1 MAKGCICWVVALLP
15 EAKPLIEK
23 LEMKLLSRDTL
34 HPIYNNETGT
44 DWLVISGVGQLNAAS
59 GSATLYQSCPKANT
73 AIWVNIGIAGGSIAG
88 IGELFYI
95 NSIRKEH
102 KTRTFYP
109 FIFPN
114 IKIKNVSL
122 VTYDSPQKNYN
133 QDYIFDMEAW
143 AFYETIQKRVNREF
157 IAVFKVLSD
166 NSEASMKGL
175 TKLNIFNLINDKLE
189 FLESFRIKAQT
200 LSGDEF
206 RRQSN
211 PEIFDQLINK
221 FHFTFTQK
229 QQLKSLIKRWNVLLP
244 GKSLNSVMEN
254 KESAK
259 AILGHIKEI
268 LDEIEIDWDEK

>member
-23 LEMKLLSRDTL
+23 LEMKLLSSDTL
-34 HPIYNNETGT
+34 HPIYSNETGT

-88 IGELFYI
+88 IGELLYI
-95 NSIRKEH
+95 NSIRKKH

-109 FIFPN
+109 FIFPK
-114 IKIKNVSL
+114 IKIKNASL

-166 NSEASMKGL
+166 TSEASMNSL
-175 TKLNIFNLINDKLE
+175 TKLKILI
-189 FLESFRIKAQT
+189 
-200 LSGDEF
+200 
-206 RRQSN
+206 
-211 PEIFDQLINK
+211 
-221 FHFTFTQK
+221 
-229 QQLKSLIKRWNVLLP
+229 
-244 GKSLNSVMEN
+244 
-254 KESAK
+254 
-259 AILGHIKEI
+259 
-268 LDEIEIDWDEK
+268 